1 MMGGSLGA
9 ASLHWNAALPPHGRK
24 LQTCPNT
31 ADEKWNWW
39 NLELLDTNTKSLEV
53 GETANKK
60 IRYYRNTGKQTP
72 VKTTKKSCCQRLPEG
87 NRKKIMLHK
96 MYLFVIRKSQCR
108 VKLNWMRR
116 KWTRQNRHLLAN
128 LHLER
133 FGWCYIRQTSPYHIL
148 NTLAPGF
155 SVGHSEWGF
164 LGDNCQTNQVLH
176 FCCSSKLD
184 QMMQS
189 AGIAK
194 CNWTSALVLGRPV
207 HACIRYHL
215 LDHLGNW
222 IVQRAK

>member
-39 NLELLDTNTKSLEV
+39 NLELVDTNTKSLEV

-128 LHLER
+128 YLFALGEV
-133 FGWCYIRQTSPYHIL
+133 WVVL
-148 NTLAPGF
+148 N
-155 SVGHSEWGF
+155 
-164 LGDNCQTNQVLH
+164 QTNLPMSHLKYSCTWIFSGTVYRDYWGTVARQIK
-176 FCCSSKLD
+176 CC
-184 QMMQS
+184 
-189 AGIAK
+189 
-194 CNWTSALVLGRPV
+194 TSAAAV
-207 HACIRYHL
+207 
-215 LDHLGNW
+215 N
-222 IVQRAK
+222 